1 MKIKQGFIVRRVG
14 EENIAVP
21 VGEKGTNFRGMI
33 KLNETGGFLWNFFLK
48 EQSEE
53 EAVAALLGEYEVSR
67 EEAERD
73 VERFAEILRSN
84 AFAE

>member
-1 MKIKQGFIVRRVG
+1 M
-14 EENIAVP
+14 
-21 VGEKGTNFRGMI
+21 
-33 KLNETGGFLWNFFLK
+33 
-48 EQSEE
+48 
-53 EAVAALLGEYEVSR
+53 LGEYEVSR